1 MLRRWATLFGLVC
14 GCWLAING
22 QPSIAPAKPADKA
35 GSAQRVTLRVDRQ
48 ESGAWKAV
56 NAATIFNNG
65 DRVRFRVL
73 PSFSGYLYVMDH
85 GTGGSYELLFPR
97 SDTGPDNRIEAGKE
111 YVVPASQGWFEVR
124 GPEGYDTVYWLVSP
138 VELTRSYRP
147 LPPPPPS
154 TPELPSTL
162 HPRCDDTLF
171 KARGECLDN
180 SAGIKP
186 VAPGEALPGNL
197 SGIAGA
203 TPRELLFQQDQGG
216 VVLSSPQPLSGPV
229 VYELRLAHR

>member
-1 MLRRWATLFGLVC
+1 MLRRWAVTLLYFSC
-14 GCWLAING
+14 GCRFALDA
-22 QPSIAPAKPADKA
+22 QPSIAPSKPADKA
-35 GSAQRVTLRVDRQ
+35 AGTQRVTLKVDRQ

-73 PSFSGYLYVMDH
+73 PNFSGYLYVMNH

-97 SDTGPDNRIEAGKE
+97 SDTGSDNRIEARKE

-124 GPEGYDTVYWLVSP
+124 GPEGYDTVYWLISP
-138 VELTRSYRP
+138 VELTRTYRP
-147 LPPPPPS
+147 LPPPPS
-154 TPELPSTL
+154 TPQLPSTL
-162 HPRCDDTLF
+162 HPRCDDDFF
-171 KARGECLDN
+171 KSRGECIDG
-180 SAGIKP
+180 SAGVKP
-186 VAPGEALPGNL
+186 VVPGETLPGNL
-197 SGIAGA
+197 SAIAGA

-216 VVLSSPQPLSGPV
+216 VAVSSPQPLTGPV